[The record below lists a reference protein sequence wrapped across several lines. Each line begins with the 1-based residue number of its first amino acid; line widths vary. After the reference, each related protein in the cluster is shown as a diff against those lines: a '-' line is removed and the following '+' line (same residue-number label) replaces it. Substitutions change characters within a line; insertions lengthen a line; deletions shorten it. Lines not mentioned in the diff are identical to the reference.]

1 MQIKEAYEPNNMT
14 PISYLKENVKE
25 DDIIV
30 FDESNFGTGSV
41 VSLNFTNNKQFYY
54 NPEDWGVE
62 EAYKAFGNQLKI
74 YTNKDFL
81 NECTG
86 RVWIIDNENSDYFNR
101 VFNNNSFKE
110 ISRKVIKTGYEDYTY
125 NMILVERVN

>member
-14 PISYLKENVKE
+14 QISYLKENIKE
-25 DDIIV
+25 DDVIV

-54 NPEDWGVE
+54 NPQDWGVE
-62 EAYKAFGNQLKI
+62 EAYRAFGDQLKI

-81 NECTG
+81 NECKG
-86 RVWIIDNENSDYFNR
+86 RVWIIDNENSDYYNK
-101 VFNNNSFKE
+101 VFNNDNFVEK
-110 ISRKVIKTGYEDYTY
+110 SRKLIKTGYEDYTY